1 MDRTLEQFFDTSR
14 RYLFATHLDDVGDRH
29 RGEAVEEVTQM
40 RAMDERSKHGMAS
53 RMKDVVVN
61 PPQRVFARELL
72 TRGMTANEIWQ
83 LVMHDPAFV
92 RVPEAFRILVAN
104 AAREIAAEPVLA
116 APRKPPSQTRRH
128 V

>member
-1 MDRTLEQFFDTSR
+1 
-14 RYLFATHLDDVGDRH
+14 
-29 RGEAVEEVTQM
+29 M

-72 TRGMTANEIWQ
+72 TRGMTANEVWQ
-83 LVMHDPAFV
+83 LLMHDPAFV
-92 RVPEAFRILVAN
+92 RVPEAFRIAVAN
-104 AAREIAAEPVLA
+104 AAREIASEQLLA
-116 APRKPPSQTRRH
+116 GARKPGAQPRRS